1 MLRVN
6 ENVYYTKREAFMRL
20 VSVLVSGFVA
30 SLLTACQHFNPA
42 DTVRQEKFI
51 NIAIVNSESYMFIA
65 NAHCTITTDTHE
77 ESIETQLNPD
87 TILLTANYK
96 RLTLD
101 CDAPGYKQNAIAIT
115 NAINQWSAN
124 DLFILPGNVVDLT
137 SSLLPYYPSHVLVL
151 MSKQPFVSPK
161 TRADNYAHAKKNN
174 LLYQGTVG

>member
-1 MLRVN
+1 
-6 ENVYYTKREAFMRL
+6 MRL
-20 VSVLVSGFVA
+20 VFALIPGLIA

-51 NIAIVNSESYMFIA
+51 NIAIVNSESYMFIPD
-65 NAHCTITTDTHE
+65 AHCTITTDTHD
-77 ESIETQLNPD
+77 ESIETKLNPD
-87 TILLTANYK
+87 TILLTADYN

-101 CDAPGYKQNAIAIT
+101 CAAPGYKQNAIAIT
-115 NAINQWSAN
+115 NTINHWAAN
-124 DLFILPGNVVDLT
+124 DLFMLPGDVVDLT

-161 TRADNYAHAKKNN
+161 TRAENYKHAKVDN

>member
-1 MLRVN
+1 
-6 ENVYYTKREAFMRL
+6 MRL
-20 VSVLVSGFVA
+20 VFVLVSGFIV

-51 NIAIVNSESYMFIA
+51 NIAIVNSESYMFIP
-65 NAHCTITTDTHE
+65 NAHCIINTDTNDGD
-77 ESIETQLNPD
+77 IETKLNPD
-87 TILLTANYK
+87 AILLTADYR
-96 RLTLD
+96 RLALD

-115 NAINQWSAN
+115 NTLNHWAAN

-151 MSKQPFVSPK
+151 MSKQPFVSPE
-161 TRADNYAHAKKNN
+161 TRAKNYEHAKKDN

>member
-1 MLRVN
+1 
-6 ENVYYTKREAFMRL
+6 MRL
-20 VSVLVSGFVA
+20 VFALISGLII
-30 SLLTACQHFNPA
+30 SLLTACQHFNPM

-51 NIAIVNSESYMFIA
+51 NIAIVNNESYMFIP
-65 NAHCTITTDTHE
+65 NAHCTITADTND
-77 ESIETQLNPD
+77 ESIETKLNPD
-87 TILLTANYK
+87 AILLTANYK
-96 RLTLD
+96 TLALD

-115 NAINQWSAN
+115 NTVNHWSSN

-161 TRADNYAHAKKNN
+161 TRAENYKHAKADN

>member
-1 MLRVN
+1 
-6 ENVYYTKREAFMRL
+6 MRL
-20 VSVLVSGFVA
+20 VFALIPGLVA

-51 NIAIVNSESYMFIA
+51 NIAIVNSESYMFIP
-65 NAHCTITTDTHE
+65 NAHCVITTDTND
-77 ESIETQLNPD
+77 ESIETRLNPD
-87 TILLTANYK
+87 AILLTANYK
-96 RLTLD
+96 SLALD

-115 NAINQWSAN
+115 NTINHWAAN

-161 TRADNYAHAKKNN
+161 TRANNYEQAKKNN